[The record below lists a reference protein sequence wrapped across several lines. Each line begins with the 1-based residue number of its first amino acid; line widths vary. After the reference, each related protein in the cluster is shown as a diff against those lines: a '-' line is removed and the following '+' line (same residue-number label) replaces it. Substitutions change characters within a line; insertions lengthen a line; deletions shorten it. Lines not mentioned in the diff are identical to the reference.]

1 MKTEPRPLLEHIA
14 LYTDLY
20 ELTMA
25 QGYFLTG
32 KAHQHACF
40 DYFYRSNP
48 FNSGYVLF
56 AGLTDFLTLL
66 ADLRFGP
73 TEIDYLRSLGF
84 KEVFLKYLAE
94 FRFSGEIY
102 APREGEVVF
111 PFEPLLRV
119 RGTLL
124 ETQIIE
130 TLLLNILNYSSLIAT
145 KAARIRQVSGDR
157 TLLDFGLRRA
167 QAFGGLHASRAAIVG
182 GFDGTSN
189 ALAALH
195 FDLEVSGT
203 QAHAWIQ
210 SFDDELTAF
219 RTYAEHYPDKC
230 LLLVDTYDTLQS
242 GVPHA
247 ITVAKELEA
256 RGKRLLG
263 IRLDSG
269 DLAYLAKKA
278 RKQLDDAGLH
288 YVKIAAT
295 NSLDEH
301 LIKSLLT
308 EQNAPIDIFGVGT
321 QLVTAFDDPA
331 LGGVYKLCEVDDKP
345 RIKISENYEK
355 VNFPGIKQVLRVY
368 QDGHF
373 YADAIVQENETA
385 PGVMHHPF
393 DPRKS
398 VDLSGFH
405 FEKLLSPVVV
415 NGQILESNPHA
426 LSTATQSRQYA
437 RQRLA
442 LLPEEHKRFQF
453 PHIYKVG
460 LSSELYTLRERVLK
474 NAQTENIQR

>member
-1 MKTEPRPLLEHIA
+1 MTSAPQPLLKHIA

-32 KAHQHACF
+32 KAHQRACF

-48 FNSGYVLF
+48 FGSGYVLF
-56 AGLTDFLTLL
+56 AGLTDFLTMLE
-66 ADLRFGP
+66 DLRFGP
-73 TEIDYLRSLGF
+73 VEIDYLRGLGF
-84 KEVFLKYLAE
+84 QESFLKYMAD

-111 PFEPLLRV
+111 PFEPILRV

-130 TLLLNILNYSSLIAT
+130 TLLLNILNFSSLIAT
-145 KAARIRQVSGDR
+145 KASRIRRVSGDR

-167 QAFGGLHASRAAIVG
+167 QAFGGLHASRAAVVG
-182 GFDGTSN
+182 GFDATSN
-189 ALAALH
+189 ALAGLH
-195 FDLEVSGT
+195 FGLDVTGT

-247 ITVAKELEA
+247 IIVAKELEA
-256 RGKRLLG
+256 RGKTLLG

-355 VNFPGIKQVLRVY
+355 VNFPGMKQVLRVF
-368 QDGHF
+368 QDGLF
-373 YADAIVQENETA
+373 YADAIVQNDETG
-385 PGVMHHPF
+385 PGIMHHPF

-398 VDLSGFH
+398 VDLSGFSH
-405 FEKLLSPVVV
+405 EKLLSPVVV
-415 NGQILESNPHA
+415 DGKIVRELQ
-426 LSTATQSRQYA
+426 TARQSRQYA
-437 RQRLA
+437 EQRLA
-442 LLPEEHKRFQF
+442 LLPDEHKRFKF

-460 LSSELYTLRERVLK
+460 LSTELYELRERVLK
-474 NAQTENIQR
+474 NAQKENIQP

>member
-1 MKTEPRPLLEHIA
+1 MTSSRPLLEHIA
-14 LYTDLY
+14 LYTDFY

-32 KAHQHACF
+32 KAHQSACF

-48 FNSGYVLF
+48 FQSGYVLF

-66 ADLRFGP
+66 QDLRFGA
-73 TEIDYLRSLGF
+73 TEIEFLRSHGF
-84 KEVFLKYLAE
+84 QEAFLKYLSG

-102 APREGEVVF
+102 APLEGEVVF
-111 PFEPLLRV
+111 PFEPILRV

-145 KAARIRQVSGDR
+145 KASRIRRVSGER

-167 QAFGGLHASRAAIVG
+167 QGFGGLHGSRAAIVG
-182 GFDGTSN
+182 GFDATSN
-189 ALAALH
+189 ALAGLH
-195 FDLEVSGT
+195 FGIPVSGT

-210 SFDDELTAF
+210 SFGDELTAF
-219 RTYAEHYPDKC
+219 RSYAEHYPDNC

-247 ITVAKELEA
+247 IIVARELEA

-321 QLVTAFDDPA
+321 QLVTAHDDPA
-331 LGGVYKLCEVDDKP
+331 LGGVYKLCEVDGRP

-368 QDGHF
+368 QDGLF
-373 YADAIVQENETA
+373 YADAVVQKDET
-385 PGVMHHPF
+385 GIGMMHHPF
-393 DPRKS
+393 DVRKR
-398 VDLSGFH
+398 VDLSGFEH
-405 FEKLLSPVVV
+405 ETLLSPCVEGGEIVRE
-415 NGQILESNPHA
+415 LA
-426 LSTATQSRQYA
+426 TAQQSRQYA
-437 RQRLA
+437 ELRLA
-442 LLPEEHKRFQF
+442 LLPEEHKRFKF
-453 PHIYKVG
+453 AHIYKVG
-460 LSSELYTLRERVLK
+460 LSSELYTLRERVLTDAK
-474 NAQTENIQR
+474 TENIQP